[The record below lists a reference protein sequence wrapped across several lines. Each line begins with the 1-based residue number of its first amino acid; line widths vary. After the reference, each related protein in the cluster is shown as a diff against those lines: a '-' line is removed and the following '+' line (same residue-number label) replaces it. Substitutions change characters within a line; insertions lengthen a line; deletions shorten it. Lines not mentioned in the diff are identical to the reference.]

1 MTELSTLFSYLKENK
16 TLELTL
22 VDGELWDMDT
32 ETDIPSLEKDVE
44 TLLSKKELII
54 ISSGE
59 EGKTETSLSL
69 KDNNILIHQQEYIY
83 TGEQDEE
90 GETSETVLSFS

>member
-16 TLELTL
+16 TLGLTL

-54 ISSGE
+54 LSSG
-59 EGKTETSLSL
+59 GTQKTETSLSL